1 MSQLRQ
7 QCLDL
12 VDQMSE
18 ENNGN
23 LFYVPDE
30 DIEKLLSELNEDN
43 VEDIAC
49 ELAYLAHWYN

>member
-1 MSQLRQ
+1 
-7 QCLDL
+7 
-12 VDQMSE
+12 MSE